1 MDQFV
6 YYTFIYCFTHDDGY
20 IIRSHKKFIFN
31 EKFKCCNSSKIC
43 DFRIMGILKDDGITI
58 NDIKNIKFNYT
69 EYRGGFEFKFYMQNI
84 IDENMDYKNI
94 PIDEFPELKKWFDNK
109 LNN

>member
-1 MDQFV
+1 MCKSV
-6 YYTFIYCFTHDDGY
+6 
-20 IIRSHKKFIFN
+20 
-31 EKFKCCNSSKIC
+31 
-43 DFRIMGILKDDGITI
+43 KDDSITI

-69 EYRGGFEFKFYMQNI
+69 EYRWSFEFKFYMQNI